1 MRFLTYLLIVAFA
14 LGSFQSCVSKKKY
27 DDLVTGKSASDAALA
42 DTQNKLKKLEEDKN
56 ALAAQF
62 ESEKTRMNGEIG
74 SIKTELNNTKS
85 QIAKVQEKLNM
96 TSAELDK
103 VKAEINGVFAA
114 YEGSGLKLEERDGR
128 LYVMTSP
135 VNYKS
140 GSYRLNRAE
149 RDAIKGLAESVK
161 KNPNLKLLIEGHTD
175 NVKVNS
181 GSALQDNWQLSTF
194 RSLAI
199 VRELVKNGVNPNQV
213 AAVGRGESM
222 PKSANSDKV
231 GKAANRRSEVVVD
244 VPLKGILDAAKKN

>member
-1 MRFLTYLLIVAFA
+1 
-14 LGSFQSCVSKKKY
+14 
-27 DDLVTGKSASDAALA
+27 
-42 DTQNKLKKLEEDKN
+42 
-56 ALAAQF
+56 
-62 ESEKTRMNGEIG
+62 
-74 SIKTELNNTKS
+74 
-85 QIAKVQEKLNM
+85 
-96 TSAELDK
+96 
-103 VKAEINGVFAA
+103 VFAS

-128 LYVMTSP
+128 LYVMTNP

-175 NVKVNS
+175 NAKVNP
-181 GSALQDNWQLSTF
+181 GSALQDNWQLSTM

-222 PKSANSDKV
+222 PKSANGDKA
-231 GKAANRRSEVVVD
+231 GKAVNRRSEVVVD